1 MIGHTNLLDKVYYL
15 VGMQVHKVTI
25 VSKIYDQKLDYGRNT
40 SKVINI
46 VIDDNVKVV
55 CINELYYT
63 CKEAYEVLLKKLE
76 ERISN
81 EEAYLA
87 NLNKELTSLY
97 DKCSNVLNML
107 DTIKSQ

>member
-1 MIGHTNLLDKVYYL
+1 MLDKVYYL
-15 VGMQVHKVTI
+15 AGIQVHKVTI
-25 VSKIYDQKLDYGRNT
+25 VSKIYDKKLDYECNT

-97 DKCSNVLNML
+97 DKRSNVLNML
-107 DTIKSQ
+107 DTIKL

>member
-1 MIGHTNLLDKVYYL
+1 MIGHINLLDKVYYL

-25 VSKIYDQKLDYGRNT
+25 VSKIYDKKLDYGRDT

-97 DKCSNVLNML
+97 DKRSNVLNVL
-107 DTIKSQ
+107 DTIKL

>member
-1 MIGHTNLLDKVYYL
+1 MIGHVNLLDKVYYL
-15 VGMQVHKVTI
+15 AGMQVYKVTI
-25 VSKIYDQKLDYGRNT
+25 VSKIYDERLNFEHST
-40 SKVINI
+40 SKVVNI

-97 DKCSNVLNML
+97 DKRNNVLNML
-107 DTIKSQ
+107 DTIKLQ

>member
-1 MIGHTNLLDKVYYL
+1 MLDKVYYL
-15 VGMQVHKVTI
+15 AGIQVHKVTI
-25 VSKIYDQKLDYGRNT
+25 VSKIYDKKLDYGCNT

-63 CKEAYEVLLKKLE
+63 CKEAY
-76 ERISN
+76 
-81 EEAYLA
+81 LA

-97 DKCSNVLNML
+97 DKRSNVLNML
-107 DTIKSQ
+107 DTIKL

>member
-1 MIGHTNLLDKVYYL
+1 MIGHINLLDKVYYL
-15 VGMQVHKVTI
+15 AGMQVHKVTI
-25 VSKIYDQKLDYGRNT
+25 VSKIYDERLNFGHST
-40 SKVINI
+40 SKVVNI

-97 DKCSNVLNML
+97 DKRSNVLNML
-107 DTIKSQ
+107 DTIKL

>member
-15 VGMQVHKVTI
+15 AGMQVHKVTI
-25 VSKIYDQKLDYGRNT
+25 VSKIYDKKLDYGRDI

-55 CINELYYT
+55 CTNELYYT

-97 DKCSNVLNML
+97 DKRSNVLNML
-107 DTIKSQ
+107 DTIKP

>member
-1 MIGHTNLLDKVYYL
+1 MIGHINLLDKVYYL

-25 VSKIYDQKLDYGRNT
+25 VSKIYDKKLDYGRDT

-46 VIDDNVKVV
+46 VIDDNIKVV

-97 DKCSNVLNML
+97 DKRSNVLNML
-107 DTIKSQ
+107 DTIKP

>member
-1 MIGHTNLLDKVYYL
+1 MIGHINLLDKVYYL
-15 VGMQVHKVTI
+15 AGIQVHKVTI
-25 VSKIYDQKLDYGRNT
+25 VSKIYDKKLDYGCNT

-97 DKCSNVLNML
+97 DKRSNVLNML
-107 DTIKSQ
+107 DTIKL